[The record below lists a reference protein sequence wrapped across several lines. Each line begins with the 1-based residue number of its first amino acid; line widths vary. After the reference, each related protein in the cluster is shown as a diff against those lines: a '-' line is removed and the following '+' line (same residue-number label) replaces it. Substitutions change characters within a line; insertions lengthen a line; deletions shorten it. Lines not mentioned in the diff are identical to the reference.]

1 MRFNLRWKMA
11 LIGVL
16 PLLFYVFSG
25 IYSLT
30 ELEKVNKTMAD
41 EVYGVS
47 ARSTSLILNADRDLY
62 QAYSAYQYL
71 ALGELKEADK
81 KVWND
86 VFSQNLKEADDRV
99 NEAKAIFEANK
110 LLELQSEDGSTTM
123 GQLIQD
129 FEADFSAWA
138 SFVSGELQSGTAA
151 AKDAEIHEQYEKA
164 RTGLDEIFNLLD
176 SYAKQQITDSN
187 KQLASTKTGNYVGMA
202 IATLLLAALIYFLIR
217 SVMKTVS
224 AVKTRTKLV
233 AEGDL
238 TSERNVKYSKDELG
252 DSLRSVDEMIGVL
265 KRLLS
270 SISTNAKHVAA
281 STNQLNIVSQESST
295 ASQHVAANIQE
306 VTSGTEVQARSAE
319 ETAKAID
326 EMAIGIQRLAENMS
340 ASAEQSAVTAVEA
353 GQGQEA
359 LGRLVVQMGQI
370 KEVIG
375 QLAGMIETLEQ
386 RSQQIGSIAE
396 NITAFANQTN
406 ILSLN
411 ASIEAARAGEQG
423 RGFAV
428 VAGEIRKL
436 AASSLESADSIHQ
449 LVAETRGEI
458 AGASG
463 YMARTLEEVQRGNNR
478 VEELRNSLTV
488 IVAAIDTMTGQLQ
501 ENSAITEQMS
511 ASSEEVNA
519 SMDQA
524 ASSAAA
530 NLERTESVAAA
541 TEEQLALMESI
552 ASAASQLDGVA
563 RELNRVVNYFKVN

>member
-16 PLLFYVFSG
+16 PLFFYVFSG

-30 ELEKVNKTMAD
+30 ELVQVNKTMAD

-71 ALGELKEADK
+71 ALGELKEEDK

-86 VFSQNLKEADDRV
+86 VFSQNLKEADERV
-99 NEAKAIFEANK
+99 HEAKAIFEANK
-110 LLELQSEDGSTTM
+110 LLKLQSDDGSTTI

-129 FEADFSAWA
+129 FDADFSAWA
-138 SFVSGELQSGTAA
+138 SFVNGEIQAGTAA
-151 AKDAEIHEQYEKA
+151 ANDAEIHEQYEKA
-164 RTGLDEIFNLLD
+164 RTGLDDIFNLLD
-176 SYAKQQITDSN
+176 SYAKQQIADSN
-187 KQLASTKTGNYVGMA
+187 QQLASTKTGNYIGMA
-202 IATLLLAALIYFLIR
+202 IATLLLAALIYYLIS

-238 TSERNVKYSKDELG
+238 TAERNVKYSKDELG

-265 KRLLS
+265 KRLIT

-281 STNQLNIVSQESST
+281 STSQLDVVSQESST

-326 EMAIGIQRLAENMS
+326 EMAIGIQRLAENTS
-340 ASAEQSAVTAVEA
+340 ASAEQSASTAVEA
-353 GQGQEA
+353 GHGREA
-359 LGRLVVQMGQI
+359 LERLVGQMGEI

-436 AASSLESADSIHQ
+436 AANSLESADSIHQ

-463 YMARTLEEVQRGNNR
+463 YMARTLEEVQRGNSR
-478 VEELRNSLTV
+478 VEELQISLSV

-552 ASAASQLDGVA
+552 AAAASQLDGVA
-563 RELNRVVNYFKVN
+563 RELNREVNYFKVN

>member
-16 PLLFYVFSG
+16 PLVFYVFSG

-71 ALGELKEADK
+71 ALGELKEKDK

-86 VFSQNLKEADDRV
+86 VFSQNLKEAEDRV

-110 LLELQSEDGSTTM
+110 LLELQSDDGSTTI

-129 FEADFSAWA
+129 FDADFSAWA
-138 SFVSGELQSGTAA
+138 SFVSGKIQSGTAA
-151 AKDAEIHEQYEKA
+151 ASDAEIHEKYEKA
-164 RTGLDEIFNLLD
+164 RTSLDDIFNLLD
-176 SYAKQQITDSN
+176 SYAKQQIADS
-187 KQLASTKTGNYVGMA
+187 KEQLASTKTGNYIGMA
-202 IATLLLAALIYFLIR
+202 IATLLLAALIYVLIR

-265 KRLLS
+265 KRLIT
-270 SISTNAKHVAA
+270 SISSNAKHVAD
-281 STNQLNIVSQESST
+281 STSQLNIVSQESST

-326 EMAIGIQRLAENMS
+326 EMAIGIQRLAENTS
-340 ASAEQSAVTAVEA
+340 ASAEQSAATAVEA

-359 LGRLVVQMGQI
+359 LGRLVEQMGEI

-449 LVAETRGEI
+449 LVAEIRGEI

-563 RELNRVVNYFKVN
+563 RELNREVNYFKVN

>member
-11 LIGVL
+11 LIGAL
-16 PLLFYVFSG
+16 PLFFYVFSG

-30 ELEKVNKTMAD
+30 ELVRVNKTMSD

-71 ALGELKEADK
+71 AFGDLKEEDK

-86 VFSQNLKEADDRV
+86 VLAENLKQAEDRV
-99 NEAKAIFEANK
+99 NEAKSIFEAK
-110 LLELQSEDGSTTM
+110 HLLDLQNEDGATI

-129 FEADFSAWA
+129 FDANFSAWA
-138 SFVSGELQSGTAA
+138 TVVKSEVQAGTAT
-151 AKDAEIHEQYEKA
+151 AKDAEIHQQFEKA
-164 RTGLDEIFNLLD
+164 RSGVDDIFNLLD
-176 SYAKQQITDSN
+176 SYAKQQITDS
-187 KQLASTKTGNYVGMA
+187 KQQLASTKTGNYIGMA
-202 IATLLLAALIYFLIR
+202 AATLLLAALIFYLIR

-224 AVKTRTKLV
+224 AVKIRTKLV

-238 TSERNVKYSKDELG
+238 TAERNVKYSKDELG

-265 KRLLS
+265 KRLIT

-281 STNQLNIVSQESST
+281 STSQLNIVSQESSS

-326 EMAIGIQRLAENMS
+326 EMSIGIQRLAENT
-340 ASAEQSAVTAVEA
+340 AAAAEQSALTAGEA

-359 LGRLVVQMGQI
+359 LGRLIEQMGEI

-375 QLAGMIETLEQ
+375 QLAGMIGTLEQ

-449 LVAETRGEI
+449 LVGETRGEI

-463 YMARTLEEVQRGNNR
+463 YMARTLEEVQRGNSR
-478 VEELRNSLTV
+478 VEELQNSLSV
-488 IVAAIDTMTGQLQ
+488 IVAAIDAMAGQLQ

-552 ASAASQLDGVA
+552 ATAASQLDGVA
-563 RELNRVVNYFKVN
+563 RELNREVNYFKVN